1 MTGMALE
8 LAVSP
13 DGHFY
18 LETVACEFDLPD
30 AAVARR
36 IRKSFAAGSA
46 AGLLDLGAIELAS
59 SLPPSL
65 AYGRGLAY
73 LFMARLCAIPDLESQ
88 WARAELPAP
97 RDDLARLAAAAPP
110 LTGAEYLDL
119 ERLEV
124 LWADLRTVA
133 REKIAAAGGSPHT
146 WLKEAHPSW
155 NLVGRVC
162 FHLAENR
169 NDERDEDGRQPPAGK
184 PRSGSSR
191 SCGHSS
197 SIDSKSL
204 CHPLPLPICNG
215 TLRNRSIP
223 GK

>member
-36 IRKSFAAGSA
+36 IRKSFAAGGA

-119 ERLEV
+119 EQLEV

-133 REKIAAAGGSPHT
+133 REKNCRCRWQSAHLVEGGAPELEPGGPGVFS
-146 WLKEAHPSW
+146 S
-155 NLVGRVC
+155 GR
-162 FHLAENR
+162 EQ
-169 NDERDEDGRQPPAGK
+169 ERRA
-184 PRSGSSR
+184 R
-191 SCGHSS
+191 
-197 SIDSKSL
+197 
-204 CHPLPLPICNG
+204 
-215 TLRNRSIP
+215 
-223 GK
+223 